1 MCPPQW
7 WRHHSLCCTV
17 CPQLSGTVLRGSRST
32 QVWTRPS
39 LARPAQLV
47 SAAAQHV
54 HRVGDGCAGVVCP
67 PGVGRWLYPFQSMC
81 PPRTWSS
88 CPLLWAMIVL
98 MKKKGIND
106 KLLRCSAS
114 PPQGGGWLCG
124 GRRAHHV
131 MGGGRTP
138 SRWTGVVCPR
148 KWTLQNEE
156 KKTGMAADEAGRR

>member
-17 CPQLSGTVLRGSRST
+17 CPQLSGTVFRGSRST

-54 HRVGDGCAGVVCP
+54 HRVGVLGGGSVSSW
-67 PGVGRWLYPFQSMC
+67 RWAVAV
-81 PPRTWSS
+81 
-88 CPLLWAMIVL
+88 PLLVNVSTQDREQLSTLVGDDSIDEE
-98 MKKKGIND
+98 KKGIND
-106 KLLRCSAS
+106 KLLSCSAS

-148 KWTLQNEE
+148 KWILQNEE